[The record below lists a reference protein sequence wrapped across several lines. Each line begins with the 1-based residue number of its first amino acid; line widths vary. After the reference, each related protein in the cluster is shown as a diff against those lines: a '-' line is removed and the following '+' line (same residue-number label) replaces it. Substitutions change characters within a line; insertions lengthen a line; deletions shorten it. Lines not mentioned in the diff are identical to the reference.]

1 MNYTIEELKIGQTSS
16 FSKTITET
24 DVYLFAGITG
34 DFNPAHINAQYAA
47 NTQFKERIAHGML
60 SASLI
65 STILGTSLPGKG
77 TIYLGQQVKFLSPV
91 RLGDTITATVEVKE
105 LVKEKNRV
113 ILHTFCANQEGDLVV
128 DGEATVLAPITKCD

>member
-16 FSKTITET
+16 FTKTITET

-34 DFNPAHINAQYAA
+34 DFNPAHVNAQYAA
-47 NTQFKERIAHGML
+47 NTRFKERIAHGML

-77 TIYLGQQVKFLSPV
+77 TIYLGQQVKFLFPV

-113 ILHTFCANQEGDLVV
+113 ILHTFCTNQEGDLVV
-128 DGEATVLAPITKCD
+128 DGEATVLAPLKKCD